1 MWLLLALLLKL
12 INFNLNFLRV
22 LLILLPVMVLINLFD
37 YLIRVPMIN
46 HYGIETR
53 GTVTSV
59 ENTSVTLNFNSVK
72 RHRVRY
78 TLVDGRPQEASFL
91 NITDDYYPRD
101 GSVRIPRQGGEFK
114 LKYLPQKP
122 KYFIL
127 LGES

>member
-1 MWLLLALLLKL
+1 
-12 INFNLNFLRV
+12 
-22 LLILLPVMVLINLFD
+22 
-37 YLIRVPMIN
+37 MIN

-59 ENTSVTLNFNSVK
+59 ENTSLALNFNSVR

-101 GSVRIPRQGGEFK
+101 GSVHVPGQGGEFK

-122 KYFIL
+122 KNFIL

>member
-1 MWLLLALLLKL
+1 
-12 INFNLNFLRV
+12 
-22 LLILLPVMVLINLFD
+22 
-37 YLIRVPMIN
+37 MIN
-46 HYGIETR
+46 HYGIETI

-59 ENTSVTLNFNSVK
+59 ENTSLALNFNSVK
-72 RHRVRY
+72 RYRVRY
-78 TLVDGRPQEASFL
+78 TLADSRQQEASFL

-101 GSVRIPRQGGEFK
+101 GSVPIPRQGGEFK